1 MLYILIVGDFMYR
14 THNCNELREHDSGN
28 NVSLAGWVHSIRLH
42 GSLAFL
48 DIRDRYGITQLTLN
62 TEDLPEVKNL
72 RREFVI
78 QVKGIVRKKPEPNK
92 KLETGAIEVFVEEL
106 VILNTCEIIPLDL
119 DNPLNNTDE
128 TRLKYRYL
136 DLRRPQMQ
144 HNIALK
150 HAAMQAAREFLNGEK
165 FLEIETPLLIRS
177 TPEGARDYIVPSR
190 VKPGTAYS
198 LPQSP
203 QIYKQLLMVSGFDRY
218 YQLARC
224 LRDEDLRADRQPEF
238 TQIDVEMSF
247 PHQEDIFKIGE
258 GLVTNIMKKAI
269 NYDVK
274 PFPKIRYDDAMDKY
288 GCDKPDIRFDLFL
301 KDVTD
306 IVKES
311 EFGVFKTAITENGII
326 KALCIDKEFTRK
338 EIDEL
343 TEIAKIYKAKGLVT
357 LKVIL
362 DEESKHLKLDGSAAK
377 HISTEIQMN
386 LLRVLEAKDKSTIF
400 MVADQFKICNDAMAN
415 IRKNIAKRLNLY
427 DEKEFAFCWVYD
439 FPSFEWNSEDQRW
452 EAAHHIFTSPKEEH
466 IQFLESDPGSV
477 RASCYDMVLNGVEL
491 ASGSIRINRR
501 DVQERVMNVIGLTIE
516 DAEKKFGFLLEA
528 FKYGAPPHGGFAIG
542 LDRMVALMFGM
553 NDIREVI
560 AFPKNKQ
567 AECPMDGCPT
577 EIDEKTRRELKIKM
591 DR

>member
-1 MLYILIVGDFMYR
+1 MYR
-14 THNCNELREHDSGN
+14 TNTCNDLREHDSGK
-28 NVSLAGWVHSIRLH
+28 NVTLSGWVQSVRLH
-42 GSLAFL
+42 GSLAFIDL
-48 DIRDRYGITQLTLN
+48 RDRYGITQLTIN
-62 TEDLPEVKNL
+62 TEDLPEVKTL

-78 QVKGIVRKKPEPNK
+78 QVKGIVRKKPEANK
-92 KLETGAIEVFVEEL
+92 KLDTGAVEVFVEEL
-106 VILNTCEIIPLDL
+106 VVLNTCEIIPLDL

-150 HAAMQAAREFLNGEK
+150 HKVMQAAREFLNSK
-165 FLEIETPLLIRS
+165 NFLEIETPLLIRS

-218 YQLARC
+218 YQIARC

-238 TQIDVEMSF
+238 TQIDVEMSY
-247 PHQEDIFKIGE
+247 PHQEDIFAVGE
-258 GLVTNIMKKAI
+258 GLITNILKKAI
-269 NYDVK
+269 NYDVT
-274 PFPKIRYDDAMDKY
+274 PFSRIKYDDAMEKY
-288 GCDKPDIRFDLFL
+288 GCDKPDIRYELFL
-301 KDVTD
+301 KDITKL
-306 IVKES
+306 VKDS
-311 EFGVFKTAITENGII
+311 EFGVFKSSIADNGIV
-326 KALCIDKEFTRK
+326 KALCVEHEFTRK
-338 EIDEL
+338 ETDEF
-343 TEIAKIYKAKGLVT
+343 TELAKVYKAKGLVV
-357 LKVIL
+357 LKVVA

-377 HISTEIQMN
+377 HITTDIQMSII
-386 LLRVLEAKDKSTIF
+386 RELEAKEKSVIF
-400 MVADQFKICNDAMAN
+400 MVADQFKTCNDALAN
-415 IRKNIAKRLNLY
+415 IRKDIAKKLNLY
-427 DEKEFAFCWVYD
+427 DEKTFAFCWVYD
-439 FPSFEWNSEDQRW
+439 FPSFEWNAEDQKW
-452 EAAHHIFTSPKEEH
+452 DAAHHIFTSPKEEH
-466 IQFLESDPGSV
+466 LQYLESDPGIV
-477 RASCYDMVLNGVEL
+477 RASCYDMVLNGIEL

-542 LDRMVALMFGM
+542 LDRITSLMCGT

-567 AECPMDGCPT
+567 GECPMDGCPT
-577 EIDEKTRRELKIKM
+577 DIDEKVRKELKLKTEK
-591 DR
+591 